1 MKNTVLEVKNLSKTF
16 RVKQK
21 SPGLIG
27 GLQSFFHPDYKEIS
41 AVNDISFSVE
51 QGEVLAFI
59 GPNGAGKSTAIK
71 MLTGI
76 LYPSAGQMKVLDYIP
91 WKDRTS
97 LACHIGT
104 VFGQKAQLWYHL
116 PPLDTYHLL
125 FRIYELDEDRY
136 KKRLAFLVDAFEIQD
151 LLKTP
156 VRKLSLGQ
164 RMRCEL
170 VGSLLHEPRILFL
183 DEPTIGLDVIAKQ
196 QVRDV
201 LKYLNEKENTTIFL
215 TSHDAGD
222 IESITK
228 RSIIINHGKI
238 MFDDA
243 TATLKR
249 NFLTTKVVDLV
260 IEGDADRFNFEGG
273 KLLERSKH
281 NLKIE
286 IDTSVNSIERLLA
299 YSLENFR
306 VSDISIVDTPLE
318 EIIAALYKR
327 GN

>member
-1 MKNTVLEVKNLSKTF
+1 MNNSVLEVRNLFKTF
-16 RVKQK
+16 KIKQK
-21 SPGLIG
+21 SPGLLG
-27 GLQSFFHPDYKEIS
+27 GFKSLFNPEYKQVN
-41 AVNDISFSVE
+41 AVNGISFSVE
-51 QGEVLAFI
+51 RGEMLAFI

-76 LYPSAGQMKVLDYIP
+76 LFPTSGDISVLGYTP
-91 WKDRTS
+91 WKDRTT
-97 LACHIGT
+97 LAYQIGT

-116 PPLDTYHLL
+116 PPIDTYHLL
-125 FRIYELDEDRY
+125 FRIYELDETRY
-136 KKRLAFLVDAFEIQD
+136 KKRLAFLVDAFDIKD
-151 LLKTP
+151 LLRTP

-170 VGSLLHEPRILFL
+170 VGSLLHEPKILFL

-196 QVRDV
+196 QVRDM
-201 LKYLNEKENTTIFL
+201 LKYLNEKENTTVFL

-228 RSIIINHGKI
+228 RSIIVNHGQI

-243 TATLKR
+243 TSTLKK
-249 NFLTTKVVDLV
+249 NFLTTKVVELV
-260 IEGDADRFNFEGG
+260 VEGDAEKFNFPGG
-273 KLLERSKH
+273 RMLEKSKH

-286 IDTSVNSIERLLA
+286 IDTSTSSIERLLS

-327 GN
+327 GH